1 MRYTFEQWM
10 SVNES
15 DIYAKYEGGV
25 DEYMLIEDQGINH
38 ARLYEHLKQKYN
50 NNNIC
55 VTPYSGLGY

>member
-1 MRYTFEQWM
+1 M